1 MKKKFVKSVTFILA
15 IAMVFAYNVHVGRA
29 EETSARSAILIEA
42 ATGRVLVEHNA
53 FEQLP
58 MASTTKIM
66 TAIVALENGDVDDTV
81 VVGQNASG
89 VEGSSIWLS
98 VGEKMTL
105 SDMLFGLMLASGN
118 DAAVA
123 IAEHIGG
130 SVEVFVD
137 MMNQKA
143 QDIGAYNTHFMNP
156 NGLPA
161 DDHYTTAYD
170 LALISAYAMQNAYF
184 QEIVKTEYKTIPWE
198 GHEWN
203 RVVKNKNKILWNYE
217 GGNGIKTGYTKEA
230 GRCLCAAAERDGMQ
244 LISVVL
250 SAPDMFGDTMV
261 LLDQG
266 FEEYQQ
272 FSLLESGMY
281 MGDIAVKEGMEE
293 RFSVYTQQDVSYPLT
308 EDEIDNIEKRI
319 YIDEELDAPI
329 AAGQKVGFVDIWV
342 GENKIYS
349 EDLLAPFDIGENSYG
364 FNVGRI
370 MRDWI
375 NGRIFDIQ

>member
-1 MKKKFVKSVTFILA
+1 MS
-15 IAMVFAYNVHVGRA
+15 VFAYNVHVGRA
-29 EETSARSAILIEA
+29 DTSARSAILIDAE
-42 ATGRVLVEHNA
+42 TGRVLVEENA
-53 FEQLP
+53 FEKLP

-66 TAIVALENGDVDDTV
+66 TAIVALENGNVDDTV

-130 SVEVFVD
+130 SVESFVE
-137 MMNQKA
+137 MMNEKA
-143 QDIGAYNTHFMNP
+143 REIGAYNTQFVNP

-161 DDHYTTAYD
+161 DGHYTTAYD

-184 QEIVKTEYKTIPWE
+184 REIVKTEYKTIPWE
-198 GHEWN
+198 GHEWD
-203 RVVKNKNKILWNYE
+203 RVVKNKNKILWNYD
-217 GGNGIKTGYTKEA
+217 GGNGIKTGYTQAA

-250 SAPDMFGDTMV
+250 NAPDMFGDTMA

-266 FEEYQQ
+266 FEEYQRYRVI
-272 FSLLESGMY
+272 EAGTY
-281 MGDIAVKEGMEE
+281 MGDVAVEKGTEE
-293 RFSVYTQQDVSYPLT
+293 YFSVYTQQDVYYPLT
-308 EDEIDNIEKRI
+308 EDEISQLEKRL
-319 YIDEELDAPI
+319 YVVDKLEAPVY
-329 AAGQKVGFVDIWV
+329 AGQKVGFVDIWV
-342 GENKIYS
+342 GDNKIYS
-349 EDLLAPFDIGENSYG
+349 EDLLASCDIGENSYKY
-364 FNVGRI
+364 NI
-370 MRDWI
+370 EKILEDWI
-375 NGRIFDIQ
+375 SSRILDMK

>member
-130 SVEVFVD
+130 SVEAFVD

-250 SAPDMFGDTMV
+250 SAPDMFGDTMA